1 VSRQAILRLT
11 DTFFRRWWLY
21 ALPVVVLAGVGFMSV
36 KDTKDVYRSA
46 GSINVQSTSLL
57 DTLDGTPSD
66 PGFGYETPAA
76 ATASS
81 INSLIG
87 TDAFVEE
94 IAKAAGF
101 DAASVSSPYVMLE
114 IRTSVGAYPAG
125 RTLVKVAASNDDPV
139 MAQRLAL
146 ATMTAFTESVINGE
160 VQESLVAVDVL
171 TKRQEGYQ
179 TAVDQANQALTDYV
193 TENGVVLGNLLPP
206 DQQAEVARL
215 TSAITR
221 AEDRLFGTQTN
232 LETAQLDLERT
243 ESSVTQRLR
252 IIDSPRTPLG
262 PESKLKQ
269 MVLTFA
275 MFVFIGLLLGFG
287 GIAVGTLL
295 DHTVRFPGDVNDRL
309 GQRVLAI
316 VPKEGS
322 RRWNSLRGLAVTGTS
337 RSESR
342 ESFAPAVSKP
352 ATASIYA
359 NLADKAPAVAP
370 VATSN
375 GDATP
380 VAPVEH
386 PPHRQRRRPGGT
398 RPSVTLRKD
407 K

>member
-1 VSRQAILRLT
+1 MSRQAILRLT

-21 ALPVVVLAGVGFMSV
+21 LLPVVLLAAVGYLSV

-46 GSINVQSTSLL
+46 GSINVQGTSLL
-57 DTLDGTPSD
+57 DTLDGTPND

-81 INSLIG
+81 INSLVG
-87 TDAFVEE
+87 TDAFVEQ
-94 IAKAAGF
+94 IAKNAGF
-101 DAASVSSPYVMLE
+101 DPASVSSPFVLAE
-114 IRTSVGAYPAG
+114 IRRSVGAYPAG
-125 RTLVKVAASNDDPV
+125 RTLVKIGASNEDPL

-146 ATMTAFTESVINGE
+146 ATMTAFSDSVIDGE
-160 VQESLVAVDVL
+160 VQESLIAVDVL
-171 TKRQEGYQ
+171 AKREEGYQ
-179 TAVDQANQALTDYV
+179 ESLDRANQALLDYV
-193 TENGVVLGNLLPP
+193 TANGVVLGTILPP

-221 AEDRLFGTQTN
+221 SEERLFGTQAN

-243 ESSVTQRLR
+243 ASSVAQRLR
-252 IIDSPRTPLG
+252 TVDPPRVPLG

-275 MFVFIGLLLGFG
+275 MFIFIGLLLGFG
-287 GIAVGTLL
+287 GIAIGTLL
-295 DHTVRFPGDVNDRL
+295 DHSIRFPGDVNDRL
-309 GQRVLAI
+309 GLRVLAI

-322 RRWNSLRGLAVTGTS
+322 RKWNSLRGLAVTGSS
-337 RSESR
+337 RSGSR
-342 ESFAPAVSKP
+342 DNFAPAAP
-352 ATASIYA
+352 AAPTPAIA
-359 NLADKAPAVAP
+359 TTHVDLADRAP
-370 VATSN
+370 VAASN

-380 VAPVEH
+380 ASAPVEH